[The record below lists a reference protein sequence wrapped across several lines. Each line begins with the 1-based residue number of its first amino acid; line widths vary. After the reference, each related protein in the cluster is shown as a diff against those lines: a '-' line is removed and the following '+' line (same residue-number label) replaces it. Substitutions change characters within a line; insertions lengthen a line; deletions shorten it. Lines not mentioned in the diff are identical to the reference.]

1 MAVVYP
7 EMKGRTAII
16 TGGAGGLGSQVALK
30 LGESGAKI
38 FVADAF
44 EDSIDRIVRML
55 KEKNIEATGYCV
67 DVRDEEAV
75 QQMTDTCMAMY
86 GRIDYLVTCAGI
98 FTHALVEDMPLDTW
112 QDTID
117 INLTG
122 TFLCVQKAVR
132 EMLKAGFGRIVL
144 FGSQSGVRGGKTH
157 VHYGATKG
165 AIMSMTRAFM
175 REVADRNIRINCVS
189 PGLIVTPLTK
199 DNLAAPDKIEAV
211 KKGIPMQRMGEPR
224 EVANVVAFLLSEES
238 SFMTGQTIN
247 VTGGAIVNT

>member
-1 MAVVYP
+1 MSVVYS
-7 EMKGRTAII
+7 EMKERVAII

-30 LGESGAKI
+30 LGESRAKV

-44 EDSIDRIVRML
+44 KDHVDRIVTQL
-55 KEKNIEATGYCV
+55 KERNVEATGYIV
-67 DVRDEEAV
+67 DVRNEEAV
-75 QQMTDTCMAMY
+75 QKMVDTCMAVY
-86 GRIDYLVTCAGI
+86 GRMDYLVACAGI
-98 FTHALVEDMPLDTW
+98 FTHALLEEMPFETW
-112 QDTID
+112 QETID

-122 TFLCVQKAVR
+122 TFLCLQKAAR
-132 EMLKAGFGRIVL
+132 EMLTGGFGRIVL
-144 FGSQSGVRGGKTH
+144 FGSQSGVRGGATH

-175 REVADRNIRINCVS
+175 REVAGRNIRINCVS
-189 PGLIVTPLTK
+189 PGLIVTPLTR
-199 DNLAAPDKIEAV
+199 DNLAAPDKIETV
-211 KKGIPMQRMGEPR
+211 KKKIPMQRMGEPG